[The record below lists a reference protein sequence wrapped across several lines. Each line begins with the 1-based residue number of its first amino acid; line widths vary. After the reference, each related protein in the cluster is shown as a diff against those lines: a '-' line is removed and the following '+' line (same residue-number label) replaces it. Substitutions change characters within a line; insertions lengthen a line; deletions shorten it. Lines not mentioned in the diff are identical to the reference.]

1 MQARTEEEVRHVIY
15 ISKPT
20 YFDHLVLDDILTKSR
35 SNNPAIGVTGNLI
48 YHADLFL
55 QLLEGPHLAVQKL
68 YETIL
73 ADSRHADVVKL
84 RDETF
89 SRRLFASWAMKNE
102 GHQSWMLSRSEIA
115 LMSSDDALQL
125 FDRLARENDQ
135 FLNGNDKE

>member
-1 MQARTEEEVRHVIY
+1 MQALSEEEIRHVIY

-20 YFDHLVLDDILTKSR
+20 HFDHLVLEDILTKSR
-35 SNNPAIGVTGNLI
+35 ANNPAIGVTGNLI
-48 YHADLFL
+48 YHSDLFL
-55 QLLEGPHLAVQKL
+55 QLLEGPHSAVNRL

-73 ADSRHADVVKL
+73 ADNRHTDIVKL

-89 SRRLFASWAMKNE
+89 NRRLFASWAMKND

-115 LMSSDDALQL
+115 RISSEEALEL

-135 FLNGNDKE
+135 FLNC

>member
-1 MQARTEEEVRHVIY
+1 MHALYEEEIRHVIY

-20 YFDHLVLDDILTKSR
+20 HFDHLVLEDILTKSR
-35 SNNPAIGVTGNLI
+35 ANNPAIGVTGNLI

-55 QLLEGPHLAVQKL
+55 QLLEGPHVAVNKL

-73 ADSRHADVVKL
+73 ADNRHTDIVKL

-89 SRRLFASWAMKNE
+89 NRRLFASWAMKND

-115 LMSSDDALQL
+115 RISSEEALEL

-135 FLNGNDKE
+135 FLNC

>member
-1 MQARTEEEVRHVIY
+1 MQALSEEEIRHVIY

-20 YFDHLVLDDILTKSR
+20 HFDHLVLEDILTKSR
-35 SNNPAIGVTGNLI
+35 ANNPAIGVTGNLI
-48 YHADLFL
+48 YHSDLFL
-55 QLLEGPHLAVQKL
+55 QLLEGPHVAVNKL

-73 ADSRHADVVKL
+73 ADNRHTDIVKL

-89 SRRLFASWAMKNE
+89 NRRLFASWAMKND

-115 LMSSDDALQL
+115 RISSQEALEL

-135 FLNGNDKE
+135 FLKC

>member
-1 MQARTEEEVRHVIY
+1 MQALSEEEIRHVIY

-20 YFDHLVLDDILTKSR
+20 HFDHLVLEDILTKSR
-35 SNNPAIGVTGNLI
+35 ANNPAIGVTGNLI
-48 YHADLFL
+48 YHSDLFL
-55 QLLEGPHLAVQKL
+55 QLLEGPHVAVNKL

-73 ADSRHADVVKL
+73 ADNRHTDIVKL

-89 SRRLFASWAMKNE
+89 NRRLFASWAMKND

-115 LMSSDDALQL
+115 RMRSEEALEL

-135 FLNGNDKE
+135 FLNC

>member
-1 MQARTEEEVRHVIY
+1 MQALSEEEIRHVIY

-20 YFDHLVLDDILTKSR
+20 HFDHMVLEDILTKSR
-35 SNNPAIGVTGNLI
+35 ANNPAIGVTGNLI
-48 YHADLFL
+48 YHSDLFL
-55 QLLEGPHLAVQKL
+55 QLLEGPHSAVNRL

-73 ADSRHADVVKL
+73 ADNRHTDIVKL

-89 SRRLFASWAMKNE
+89 NRRLFASWAMKND

-115 LMSSDDALQL
+115 RISSEEALEL

-135 FLNGNDKE
+135 FLNC